1 MAPLSQLPQQQPDLS
16 IPKFFAKLQGPRRA
30 HRRLHRLQDIIVIA
44 LCAVIAGAQDW
55 QQIVTFGR
63 KRLEWLRGFLELPN
77 GIPSHD
83 TFERVF
89 DRLKPQAF
97 QACFREW
104 VQAVSAA
111 LRIKHIAIDGKALR
125 GSASAKLGPLHLVS
139 AWATAQHL
147 SLGQVAVAA
156 KSNEIT
162 AIPVLLEL
170 LDLNGALVTIDAMGC
185 QKEIAQQIVAGG
197 GDYLL
202 AVKDNQP
209 NLLEDIQTCLGEAL
223 DRDFKG
229 FTCDTYE
236 TQERGHG
243 RQETRSYLI
252 LVDPPGIR
260 NQEAWPH
267 LKVVGMCT
275 RARVVQGKRTD
286 EVHYFIGSRVMT
298 ARQYGKALRGHWGIE
313 NNLHWQLDVTFGED
327 ANRVQRRHGAEN
339 LALVRRLAL
348 GLLKQHVGKQS
359 VACKRLAAALDTD
372 FLEEI
377 LMAGCNLGNG

>member
-1 MAPLSQLPQQQPDLS
+1 MALSAFAVTR
-16 IPKFFAKLQGPRRA
+16 FFSRLRDPRRN
-30 HRRLHRLQDIIVIA
+30 HRKRHLLIDLIVIT
-44 LCAVIAGAQDW
+44 LCAVICGANDW
-55 QQIVTFGR
+55 QQVVTFAR
-63 KRLEWLRGFLELPN
+63 RRRAWLETFLRLPN
-77 GIPSHD
+77 GLPSHD

-89 DRLKPQAF
+89 ERLDPQAF
-97 QACFREW
+97 QACFRQW
-104 VQAVSAA
+104 VEA
-111 LRIKHIAIDGKALR
+111 LVQTLGLKSIAIDGKTLR
-125 GSASAKLGPLHLVS
+125 HSGNGPKSWKPLHLVS
-139 AWATAQHL
+139 AWAGHCQLT
-147 SLGQVAVAA
+147 LGQVAVEE

-162 AIPVLLEL
+162 AIPRLLEL
-170 LDLNGALVTIDAMGC
+170 LDVHGALVTIDAMGC